1 MVQIKKKVTLKAKTE
16 QPAESTQQNV
26 QPSLREKQSDISSK
40 GSNEPAVSQKNGRK
54 YLIGTI
60 AVVALLCG
68 GYYLLSD
75 RAESSGENSTVQV
88 TENSNSNKDNNNQ
101 AENANSNNENSGDSS
116 SNQAEESNPSNSKV
130 STENENESVSLN
142 EEQAAPNTNERTSH
156 EANSTISNTESSLSS
171 NSLVQKAKEVIR
183 GNYGNG
189 IERKQKLG
197 EQYTEIQGKVNEM
210 YKKGLVN

>member
-16 QPAESTQQNV
+16 QPAEPTQQNV
-26 QPSLREKQSDISSK
+26 QPSLHEKQSDISSR
-40 GSNEPAVSQKNGRK
+40 GSNEPAVSKNNGRK
-54 YLIGTI
+54 YLIGSI

-75 RAESSGENSTVQV
+75 RTESSVENPTVQV

-101 AENANSNNENSGDSS
+101 AESANSDPENSENSS
-116 SNQAEESNPSNSKV
+116 SDQAQESNPTNSEV
-130 STENENESVSLN
+130 STEKENESVSLN
-142 EEQAAPNTNERTSH
+142 EKQTSPKSNEVSSH
-156 EANSTISNTESSLSS
+156 DANSSISKTESSLPSG
-171 NSLVQKAKEVIR
+171 SLEQKAKEVIR

-210 YKKGLVN
+210 YKKGLVD